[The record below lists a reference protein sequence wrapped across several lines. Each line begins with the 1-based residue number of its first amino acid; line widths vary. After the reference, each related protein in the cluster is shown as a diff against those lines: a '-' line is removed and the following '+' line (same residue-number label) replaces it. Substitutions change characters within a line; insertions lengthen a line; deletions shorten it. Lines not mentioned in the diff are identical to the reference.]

1 MKDPPGSGH
10 EERVLKRPATADDHR
25 AFVEQ
30 LFREHAGFVA
40 SFMARLGLAQG
51 DIDDAV
57 QEVFTVAYRKGGFS
71 PDRATARTWL
81 GAIAT
86 RVASGQRRA
95 RIRRERLIAQPAES
109 VRSDAESAQHMLEV
123 RESLGRVDRAL
134 ASLEVPLRAVFVL
147 FELEGEDC
155 AAIAEALEL
164 PVGTVY
170 SRLHNARKRFIAAH
184 EALLHPGS
192 EPSQRRQRVGNSDA
206 GECS

>member
-1 MKDPPGSGH
+1 MKDARAAGH
-10 EERVLKRPATADDHR
+10 EEGVVEHPAPAVDHR
-25 AFVEQ
+25 ALVEQ

-40 SFMARLGLAQG
+40 SFLARLGLAQA

-57 QEVFTVAYRKGGFS
+57 QEVFGVAYRKGGFM

-95 RIRRERLIAQPAES
+95 RFRRERLHAEPAAALP
-109 VRSDAESAQHMLEV
+109 SDAVSAQHILEV

-134 ASLEVPLRAVFVL
+134 ASLDLSLRAVFVL

-155 AAIAEALEL
+155 TAIAEALEV

-170 SRLHNARKRFIAAH
+170 SRLHTARKRFIAAH
-184 EALLHPGS
+184 EALLHTEAES
-192 EPSQRRQRVGNSDA
+192 AQRRQRVGHSDA
-206 GECS
+206 GERP